1 MTNFIEEFYY
11 GNIDPQARSFE
22 QNKKL
27 HRDMQILTDNDD
39 FLTDKLSGEEKK
51 RFIQYVDA
59 WAVVNG
65 ESTLDSFIT
74 GFRLGAQFTFDT
86 FVTSKAPYGL
96 SERRDITTLNDGL
109 SALVETT
116 IRLCHY
122 GRVGFSVLSAKFRK
136 KQVNNCCKSEYS
148 LKIR

>member
-22 QNKKL
+22 QNKKVQ
-27 HRDMQILTDNDD
+27 HDMQTLTESED

-59 WAVVNG
+59 WASVDG
-65 ESTLDSFIT
+65 ESTLDSFII

-86 FVTSKAPYGL
+86 FATTKAPYV
-96 SERRDITTLNDGL
+96 D
-109 SALVETT
+109 
-116 IRLCHY
+116 Y
-122 GRVGFSVLSAKFRK
+122 
-136 KQVNNCCKSEYS
+136 
-148 LKIR
+148 LKDEQ

>member
-22 QNKKL
+22 QNKKVQC
-27 HRDMQILTDNDD
+27 DMQILTDNED

-59 WAVVNG
+59 WASVNG

-86 FVTSKAPYGL
+86 FVTSKAPYA
-96 SERRDITTLNDGL
+96 D
-109 SALVETT
+109 
-116 IRLCHY
+116 Y
-122 GRVGFSVLSAKFRK
+122 
-136 KQVNNCCKSEYS
+136 
-148 LKIR
+148 LKDEQ

>member
-22 QNKKL
+22 QNKKVQ
-27 HRDMQILTDNDD
+27 HDMQTLNESED

-59 WAVVNG
+59 WASVDG

-74 GFRLGAQFTFDT
+74 GFRLGARFMMDT
-86 FVTSKAPYGL
+86 FLSYDAPFESFL
-96 SERRDITTLNDGL
+96 SG
-109 SALVETT
+109 
-116 IRLCHY
+116 
-122 GRVGFSVLSAKFRK
+122 
-136 KQVNNCCKSEYS
+136 
-148 LKIR
+148 